1 MGLSLVYVFYGI
13 VLIVF
18 LVSEPTYRDENDH
31 GSNHNLNIIVEH
43 LRSNFNNK

>member
-18 LVSEPTYRDENDH
+18 LVSEPTYRDENH
-31 GSNHNLNIIVEH
+31 GSNRNLNIIVEH

>member
-18 LVSEPTYRDENDH
+18 LVSEPTYRNEEEH
-31 GSNHNLNIIVEH
+31 GSNRNIDIIVEH